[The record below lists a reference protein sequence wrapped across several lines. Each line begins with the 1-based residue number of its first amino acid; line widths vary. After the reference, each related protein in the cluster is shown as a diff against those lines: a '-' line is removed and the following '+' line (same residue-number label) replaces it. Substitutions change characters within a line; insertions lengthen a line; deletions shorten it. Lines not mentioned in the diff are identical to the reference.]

1 MIDEIDHV
9 VLYSGDSERTIRF
22 WREVMGCTIELEDE
36 WRQGA
41 MPIFRIRISRS
52 HYLNV
57 HPSGTV
63 LTPRAATPAPG
74 TLDLCFRSALSS
86 ADVARHFGEHGID
99 IEVGP
104 VPRSDAT
111 GRRSTS
117 IYVRDPDGNLV
128 EVMSAE

>member
-1 MIDEIDHV
+1 VIDEIDHV

-36 WRQGA
+36 WRRGA
-41 MPIFRIRISRS
+41 IPIFRIRLSPA

-57 HPSGTV
+57 HPSGAV

-74 TLDLCFRSALSS
+74 TLDLCFRSALTS
-86 ADVARHFGEHGID
+86 AEVAAHFGEHN
-99 IEVGP
+99 IEIELGP
-104 VPRSDAT
+104 VARTDAT
-111 GRRSTS
+111 GRASAS

-128 EVMSAE
+128 EVMSPA